1 MAKFCTKCGAEL
13 KEGEVHVCPANQQI
27 NAVEQANQQQNVQQT
42 NIPQENISQ
51 DNMSQMPNMQTQY
64 TQSQNMNQ
72 GQYQQAPMQG
82 YGNQYQQ
89 QQQVAKEA
97 AQNVFNEF
105 VSLLKKPLAKGKCMV
120 EQCDF
125 TNALILIIIQGI
137 ISGLFSVALLSKGK
151 DVISLVA
158 GFAGSYGNVLGDA
171 LKLPMFRGFFVTL
184 VLSVAL
190 NFLLALFMFV
200 INNICKVNL
209 NFKQSVC
216 MVAGKAVVT
225 SVSILVA
232 LVIFEL
238 HIGAGLFMYYFVGI
252 WGFLVVVLLEST
264 FVDGEKREFLALYS
278 SIVLL
283 LFIIVAVFIFSK
295 VWTLYLPDSIRTI
308 MDDPGEMIQDL
319 LKEVM

>member
-13 KEGEVHVCPANQQI
+13 KEGEVHICPATQQM
-27 NAVEQANQQQNVQQT
+27 NVVEQATQQQNVQQT

-51 DNMSQMPNMQTQY
+51 
-64 TQSQNMNQ
+64 
-72 GQYQQAPMQG
+72 
-82 YGNQYQQ
+82 
-89 QQQVAKEA
+89 QVVKET

-105 VSLLKKPLAKGKCMV
+105 VALLKKPLAKGKCMV

-125 TNALILIIIQGI
+125 TNALILIILQGI

-158 GFAGSYGNVLGDA
+158 GFAGSYGDVLGDA

-278 SIVLL
+278 SIALL

-308 MDDPGEMIQDL
+308 MDDPGDMIQDL